1 MGAKPRLL
9 PSQVADIRTR
19 YAAPMRPTL
28 TELGAEYG
36 VSYNA
41 IHKIISRYTYKGVL

>member
-1 MGAKPRLL
+1 MSAKPVL
-9 PSQVADIRTR
+9 SAGQVRDIRTR